1 MAMLGNNLRKLNKK
15 GSLIDI
21 IFIGLVL
28 TVFSIVVLVGLKIA
42 GDFETQ
48 IDSNPIFADGIARE
62 QVELTRVKYTN
73 TIDNT
78 FLILTILLAMAVI
91 AMAALVRIHP
101 MFIPFYFIGW
111 VIVIFVSGIFSNI
124 YQAMAAD
131 ANLVDTAAELTF
143 INNIMVAIPILVGII
158 GIVLMIVMYK
168 LYSNAQQ

>member
-28 TVFSIVVLVGLKIA
+28 TVFSIVVLIGLKIA

-111 VIVIFVSGIFSNI
+111 VIVIFISGIFSNI

-131 ANLVDTAAELTF
+131 SNLAATAAELTF

-158 GIVLMIVMYK
+158 GMVLCVVMYK
-168 LYSNAQQ
+168 LRSESLQ